1 MSTPPVPFYRE
12 LNFASDKSAPGAF
25 AFPFVTCVSS
35 GEPLHLSPHK
45 VQLHD
50 LRQEEQRPSLD
61 VEGFTWQTVPFE
73 GLDGEQGW
81 EERCAKETCEWLKK
95 HAGAKDCKLINYQIR
110 RRAADGESHQEA
122 NYAQDPDQV
131 LGKQP
136 VPAVHVDINRER
148 ARARCLTPYEGDS
161 SAAEAER
168 VAIINVWRPLRGPVM
183 DAPLAVCDARTLDP
197 KDMTY
202 TIDKYGGGYFIKHN
216 ANMKWMY
223 IRDQMP
229 DEILVFRQFDSTL
242 IPTAED
248 AACIAH
254 TAFIDEER
262 KNQGIPRQSIELRC
276 GLVY

>member
-1 MSTPPVPFYRE
+1 MSTPPVPFYGD

-35 GEPLHLSPHK
+35 GEPLHLSPHR

-50 LRQEEQRPSLD
+50 LREEEQRPSLD

-73 GLDGEQGW
+73 GLDGEEGW
-81 EERCAKETCEWLKK
+81 EERYAKETCEWLKK
-95 HAGAKDCKLINYQIR
+95 HTGAKDCKAINYQI
-110 RRAADGESHQEA
+110 RAADGESRQEA
-122 NYAQDPDQV
+122 NYAQDSADQV

-136 VPAVHVDINRER
+136 VPAVH
-148 ARARCLTPYEGDS
+148 YEEDP
-161 SAAEAER
+161 SAAKAER
-168 VAIINVWRPLRGPVM
+168 VAISVSLFNVWRPLRGPVM

-197 KDMTY
+197 KDMTH
-202 TIDKYGGGYFIKHN
+202 TIDKYGGGYFIKYN

-242 IPTAED
+242 IPAAGD

-254 TAFIDEER
+254 T
-262 KNQGIPRQSIELRC
+262 
-276 GLVY
+276 GL